1 MFGETELLT
10 VALSAAI
17 VSTVLLSSIVYL
29 RRLAREVLAANREMF
44 GLTKK
49 MEAMTASRRA
59 HFVHEYDK
67 IVNQLLRKLP
77 ANIAAKAGDSIF
89 TTQKQILTRLAEL
102 EQLAGTD
109 RESRKQME
117 EIILSMEQLE
127 AQLVRVTA
135 DTVIEVMSDTR
146 KRILEDERFAD
157 LTSAG

>member
-1 MFGETELLT
+1 MFAETELIIAGLAATT
-10 VALSAAI
+10 VGTI
-17 VSTVLLSSIVYL
+17 LLGCIIYL
-29 RRLAREVLAANREMF
+29 RRLAHEISASNREVY

-77 ANIAAKAGDSIF
+77 ANIAAQAGDSIF
-89 TTQKQILTRLAEL
+89 VTQKEILTRLAEL
-102 EQLAGTD
+102 EKVTGKSK
-109 RESRKQME
+109 ESSKQME
-117 EIILSMEQLE
+117 QIILSMEQLE

-135 DTVIEVMSDTR
+135 DTVIEVMGDTR

-157 LTSAG
+157 LSSAV